1 MKVMKSAFTYVVWRR
16 NVLLYIWSKTNYWNL
31 NQKMYNIYAL
41 DLHAGKLHVYIAYY
55 DLLYRCSFVNP
66 VIISASLITI
76 RFPLSARVCKYDKL

>member
-1 MKVMKSAFTYVVWRR
+1 
-16 NVLLYIWSKTNYWNL
+16 
-31 NQKMYNIYAL
+31 MYNIYAL

-55 DLLYRCSFVNP
+55 DLLYPCSFVNP